1 MFSRLSLLAVCA
13 LTLAAADP
21 FAGVWKLN
29 AAKSKYDPG
38 PAPRS
43 STLTFSAD
51 GAWVVVKTD
60 TVDAAGKSSSTTN
73 RFQRDGKE
81 YPYQGPL
88 GDKIAV
94 KMIDARTSE
103 SVVTA
108 KGKPTVTTRST
119 VAADGKSMTRRITG
133 LDPTGVKVNHALVY
147 EK

>member
-1 MFSRLSLLAVCA
+1 MLSRLALLAACA

-21 FAGVWKLN
+21 FAGAWKLN
-29 AAKSKYDPG
+29 PAKSKYDPG

-43 STLTFSAD
+43 STLTFSSE
-51 GAWVVVKTD
+51 GPWVVVKTD
-60 TVDAAGKSSSTTN
+60 TVDAAGKASSTTN

-81 YPYQGPL
+81 YPYQGPM

-94 KMIDARTSE
+94 KTIDANTSE

-119 VAADGKSMTRRITG
+119 VAKDGKSMTRRITG
-133 LDPTGVKVNHALVY
+133 VDSAGGKVNHSLVY

>member
-60 TVDAAGKSSSTTN
+60 TVDAAGKSSTTMN

-88 GDKIAV
+88 GDKISV
-94 KMIDARTSE
+94 KTIDARTSE

-133 LDPTGVKVNHALVY
+133 LDPAGVKVNHALVY